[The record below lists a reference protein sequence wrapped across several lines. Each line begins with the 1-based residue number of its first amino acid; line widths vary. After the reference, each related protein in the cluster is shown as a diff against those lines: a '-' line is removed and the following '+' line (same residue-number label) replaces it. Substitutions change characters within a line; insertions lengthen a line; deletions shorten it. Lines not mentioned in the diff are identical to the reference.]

1 MAAAVAKLK
10 HGLVSF
16 SMVREL
22 EACNDSQV
30 KREQDLLRRVQ
41 DHLAQGEQARPAMLL
56 LLEAQRLDTELL
68 EDMSWLGLH
77 LAQAV
82 HGMQSSLRVQE
93 HHADNAVRIAKLPS
107 DQEGVPL
114 DESALCCRA
123 SKGAK
128 ANLECHRRQQ
138 AGMADR
144 MLVLRDNREL
154 LDEQIER
161 CRARNTYRDMSP
173 ARTPTAGGRRR
184 DGDQDDYRRAPSSA
198 SSQFVSGQGQRGNDR
213 GGRES
218 DRGRPPIPGRRGQ
231 NERPG
236 ERNGRQN

>member
-10 HGLVSF
+10 HDLGSF
-16 SMVREL
+16 SVVDKL
-22 EACNDSQV
+22 EAHNDSQV
-30 KREQDLLRRVQ
+30 KREQNLLRRVQ
-41 DHLAQGEQARPAMLL
+41 NHIAQGAQARPAMLL

-68 EDMSWLGLH
+68 EEMSWLGLH
-77 LAQAV
+77 LAHAV
-82 HGMQSSLRVQE
+82 HGTQSSLLVQE
-93 HHADNAVRIAKLPS
+93 HADNAVRIAKSLC

-138 AGMADR
+138 AEMADR
-144 MLVLRDNREL
+144 MLVLGDNREL
-154 LDEQIER
+154 LEEQIER
-161 CRARNTYRDMSP
+161 CRARNTYRDLSP

-184 DGDQDDYRRAPSSA
+184 DGGQDDYRRAPSS
-198 SSQFVSGQGQRGNDR
+198 SGQGQQGNDR
-213 GGRES
+213 GGREP
-218 DRGRPPIPGRRGQ
+218 DRGRPPFPGRRGQ

-236 ERNGRQN
+236 ERNGRPH